1 MIIFSLITVG
11 LSRTQINN
19 PAGHALAPI
28 NLDFALLSEI
38 SLSQDEALLNLV
50 LTISREGG

>member
-28 NLDFALLSEI
+28 KLDFTLLSEVN
-38 SLSQDEALLNLV
+38 LSQDEALLILG